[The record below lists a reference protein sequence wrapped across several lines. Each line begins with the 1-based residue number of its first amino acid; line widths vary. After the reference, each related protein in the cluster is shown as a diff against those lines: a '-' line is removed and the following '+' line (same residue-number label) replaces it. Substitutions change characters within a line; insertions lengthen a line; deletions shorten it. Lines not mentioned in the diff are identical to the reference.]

1 MGSPWLMS
9 RFEVSPAELEGA
21 AGTLG
26 AVEAGFGCPSPATGE
41 LGSPELE
48 GAISVFYQT
57 ADELALAM
65 AQAVG
70 QASIKATA
78 AAEQYARTDAQAI
91 SEGG

>member
-1 MGSPWLMS
+1 MS

-41 LGSPELE
+41 LG
-48 GAISVFYQT
+48 SVFYQT